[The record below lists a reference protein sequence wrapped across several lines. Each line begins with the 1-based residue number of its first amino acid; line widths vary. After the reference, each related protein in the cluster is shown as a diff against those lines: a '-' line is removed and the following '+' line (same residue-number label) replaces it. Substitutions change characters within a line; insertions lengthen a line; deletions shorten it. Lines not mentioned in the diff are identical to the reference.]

1 MDHVIVIFR
10 KGPYGQI
17 NSLEGIRVAQGL
29 LVLDVETEAVFI
41 DDGVFNLI
49 KDQKPDG
56 IGHHSVIGALEAM
69 HRYEIPIYAIESS
82 LKQRG
87 LKPEDFDPKL
97 EVKIITIDDLSEL
110 LVKADTTLAL

>member
-1 MDHVIVIFR
+1 MEKVLIIFR
-10 KGPYGQI
+10 KGPYGHI
-17 NSLEGIRVAQGL
+17 NSLEGVRIAQGL
-29 LVLDVETEAVFI
+29 LVLDVENDAVFI

-49 KDQKPDG
+49 KEQNPDG
-56 IGHHSVIGALEAM
+56 IGHHSVMGALEAM

-87 LKPEDFDPKL
+87 IKPVDLDPKL

-110 LVKADTTLAL
+110 IKEAEATIAL

>member
-1 MDHVIVIFR
+1 MERGIVSFR

-29 LVLDVETEAVFI
+29 LVLDVETDAIFI

-49 KDQKPDG
+49 KDQNPDG
-56 IGHHSVIGALEAM
+56 IGHHSVMGALEAM
-69 HRYEIPIYAIESS
+69 HRYDIPIFAFEKS

-87 LKPEDFDPKL
+87 IKPEDLDPKL
-97 EVKIITIDDLSEL
+97 EVKIISLDKFSEL
-110 LVKADTTLAL
+110 LLQADATIAL

>member
-49 KDQKPDG
+49 KDQNPDG

-69 HRYEIPIYAIESS
+69 HRYEIPIFACKDS
-82 LKQRG
+82 LEERG
-87 LKPEDFDPKL
+87 IKL
-97 EVKIITIDDLSEL
+97 EDLDSKLDVKIISLVEFSDLL
-110 LVKADTTLAL
+110 LQADAAIAL

>member
-1 MDHVIVIFR
+1 MEKVIVIFR

-29 LVLDVETEAVFI
+29 LVLDVETDAIFI

-49 KDQKPDG
+49 KDQNPDG
-56 IGHHSVIGALEAM
+56 IGHHSVMGALEAM
-69 HRYEIPIYAIESS
+69 HRYDIPIFAFENS

-87 LKPEDFDPKL
+87 VKPEDLDPKL
-97 EVKIITIDDLSEL
+97 EVKIISLDEFSEL
-110 LVKADTTLAL
+110 LLQADATIAL

>member
-49 KDQKPDG
+49 KDQNPDG

-69 HRYEIPIYAIESS
+69 HRYEIPIFACKDS
-82 LKQRG
+82 LEERG
-87 LKPEDFDPKL
+87 IKL
-97 EVKIITIDDLSEL
+97 EDLDQKLDVKIISLVEFSDLL
-110 LVKADTTLAL
+110 LQADAAIAL

>member
-1 MDHVIVIFR
+1 MEKVIVIFR

-29 LVLDVETEAVFI
+29 LVLDVETDAIFI

-49 KDQKPDG
+49 KNQKPDG
-56 IGHHSVIGALEAM
+56 IGHHSVIGALESM
-69 HRYEIPIYAIESS
+69 HRYDIPIFACESS

-87 LKPEDFDPKL
+87 IKPEDLDSGL
-97 EVKIITIDDLSEL
+97 EVKIISIQELSDLLLLADATI
-110 LVKADTTLAL
+110 AL

>member
-49 KDQKPDG
+49 KDQNPDG

-69 HRYEIPIYAIESS
+69 HRYEIPIFACKDS
-82 LKQRG
+82 LEERG
-87 LKPEDFDPKL
+87 IKLEDLDPKL
-97 EVKIITIDDLSEL
+97 DVKIISLVEFSDLL
-110 LVKADTTLAL
+110 LQADAAIAL